1 VLGSPFGFTV
11 PLSVAVL
18 AVTLVAAL
26 VATLGVAGDVKQVT
40 APYVVPELFVAKAWK
55 Q

>member
-18 AVTLVAAL
+18 DVTLVAAF

-40 APYVVPELFVAKAWK
+40 AP
-55 Q
+55 